1 MQMKDYEER
10 FLLHLVK
17 TGAIK
22 FGEFRL
28 KSGRISPYF
37 INLADAMKT
46 GEDAIEVADAFVAKI
61 MEIGTDFDYIHGAA
75 YKGIPLAAL
84 IAARLSELHNIN
96 VRWGYDRKEKKEHG
110 VPSEEVIVGDLRDN
124 DTVLIVD
131 DVITTGM
138 TKIEIW
144 EKLKV
149 KRVRPKGIV
158 VAVDREELSDADKE
172 MLKNKRLNIFPILRI
187 TQIFD
192 FLLNKEING
201 KIYVNE
207 QVRKRLEEYLRRY
220 SEKK

>member
-1 MQMKDYEER
+1 MKDYEER

-110 VPSEEVIVGDLRDN
+110 VPSEEVIVGDLRDD

-149 KRVRPKGIV
+149 KKVRPKGIV

-172 MLKNKRLNIFPILRI
+172 MLKNKRLNIFPILKI

-207 QVRKRLEEYLRRY
+207 QIRKRLEEYLKRY
-220 SEKK
+220 GEKK

>member
-1 MQMKDYEER
+1 MKDYEEK

-110 VPSEEVIVGDLRDN
+110 VPSEEVIVGDLRDD

-172 MLKNKRLNIFPILRI
+172 MLKNKRLNIFPIFRI

-207 QVRKRLEEYLRRY
+207 QIRKRLEEYLRRY
-220 SEKK
+220 GEKK

>member
-1 MQMKDYEER
+1 MKDYEER

-110 VPSEEVIVGDLRDN
+110 VPSEEVIVGDLRDD

-149 KRVRPKGIV
+149 KKVRPKGIV

-172 MLKNKRLNIFPILRI
+172 ILKNKRLNIFPILKI

-220 SEKK
+220 GEKK

>member
-1 MQMKDYEER
+1 MKDYEER

-110 VPSEEVIVGDLRDN
+110 VPSEEIIVGDLRDD

-149 KRVRPKGIV
+149 KKVRPKGIV

-172 MLKNKRLNIFPILRI
+172 ILKNKRLNIFPILKI

-220 SEKK
+220 GEKK

>member
-1 MQMKDYEER
+1 MKDYEEK

-46 GEDAIEVADAFVAKI
+46 GEDAIKVADAFVAKI

-187 TQIFD
+187 TQVFD

-207 QVRKRLEEYLRRY
+207 QIRKRLEEYLRRY
-220 SEKK
+220 GEKK

>member
-1 MQMKDYEER
+1 MKDYEER

-110 VPSEEVIVGDLRDN
+110 VPSEEVIVGDLRDD

-172 MLKNKRLNIFPILRI
+172 MLKNKRLNIFPILKI

-220 SEKK
+220 GEKK

>member
-1 MQMKDYEER
+1 MKDYEER

-110 VPSEEVIVGDLRDN
+110 VPSEEVIVGDLRDD

-149 KRVRPKGIV
+149 KKVRPKGIV

-172 MLKNKRLNIFPILRI
+172 MLKNKRLNIFPILKI

-207 QVRKRLEEYLRRY
+207 QIRKRLEEYLRRY
-220 SEKK
+220 GEKK

>member
-1 MQMKDYEER
+1 MKDYEER

-110 VPSEEVIVGDLRDN
+110 VPSEEVIVGDLRDD

-149 KRVRPKGIV
+149 KKVRPKGIV

>member
-1 MQMKDYEER
+1 MKDYEER

-110 VPSEEVIVGDLRDN
+110 VPSEEIIVGDLRDN

-149 KRVRPKGIV
+149 KKVRPKGIV

-220 SEKK
+220 GEKK

>member
-1 MQMKDYEER
+1 MKDYEER

-149 KRVRPKGIV
+149 KKVRPKGIV

-207 QVRKRLEEYLRRY
+207 QIRKRLEEYLRRY
-220 SEKK
+220 GEKK

>member
-1 MQMKDYEER
+1 MKDYEER

-110 VPSEEVIVGDLRDN
+110 VPSEEVIVGDLRDD

-149 KRVRPKGIV
+149 KKVRPKGIV

-201 KIYVNE
+201 RIYVNE
-207 QVRKRLEEYLRRY
+207 QIRKRLEEYLRRY
-220 SEKK
+220 GEKK

>member
-1 MQMKDYEER
+1 MKDYEER

-110 VPSEEVIVGDLRDN
+110 VPSEEVIVGDLRDD

-149 KRVRPKGIV
+149 KKVRPKGIV

-207 QVRKRLEEYLRRY
+207 QIRKRLEEYLRRY
-220 SEKK
+220 GEKK

>member
-1 MQMKDYEER
+1 MKDYEER
-10 FLLHLVK
+10 FLLHLVR

-220 SEKK
+220 GEKK

>member
-1 MQMKDYEER
+1 MKDYEER

-172 MLKNKRLNIFPILRI
+172 MLKNKRLNIFPILKI

-201 KIYVNE
+201 RIYVNE
-207 QVRKRLEEYLRRY
+207 QIRKRLEEYLRRY
-220 SEKK
+220 GEKK

>member
-1 MQMKDYEER
+1 MKDYEER

-46 GEDAIEVADAFVAKI
+46 GEDAVEVADAFVAKI

-144 EKLKV
+144 EKLRV

-172 MLKNKRLNIFPILRI
+172 MLKNKRLNIFPILKI

-207 QVRKRLEEYLRRY
+207 QIRKRLEEYLRRY
-220 SEKK
+220 GEKK

>member
-1 MQMKDYEER
+1 MKDYEER

-110 VPSEEVIVGDLRDN
+110 VPSEEVIVGDLRDD

-144 EKLKV
+144 EKLRV

-172 MLKNKRLNIFPILRI
+172 MLKNKRLNIFPILKI

-207 QVRKRLEEYLRRY
+207 QIRKRLEEYLRRY
-220 SEKK
+220 GEKK

>member
-1 MQMKDYEER
+1 MKDYEER

-110 VPSEEVIVGDLRDN
+110 VPSEEVIVGDLRDD

-207 QVRKRLEEYLRRY
+207 QIRKRLEEYLRRY
-220 SEKK
+220 GEKK

>member
-1 MQMKDYEER
+1 MKDYEER

-110 VPSEEVIVGDLRDN
+110 VPSEEVIVGDLRNN

-172 MLKNKRLNIFPILRI
+172 MLKNKRLNIFPILKI

-207 QVRKRLEEYLRRY
+207 QVRKRLEEYLRKY
-220 SEKK
+220 GEKK

>member
-1 MQMKDYEER
+1 MKDYEER

-149 KRVRPKGIV
+149 KKVRPKGIV

-172 MLKNKRLNIFPILRI
+172 MLKNKRLNIFPILKI

-220 SEKK
+220 GEKK

>member
-1 MQMKDYEER
+1 MKDYEER

-110 VPSEEVIVGDLRDN
+110 VPSEEVIVGDLRDD

-172 MLKNKRLNIFPILRI
+172 MLKNKRLNIFPILKI

-207 QVRKRLEEYLRRY
+207 QIRKRLEEYLRRY
-220 SEKK
+220 GEKK

>member
-1 MQMKDYEER
+1 MKDYEER

-110 VPSEEVIVGDLRDN
+110 VPSEEIIVGDLRDD

-149 KRVRPKGIV
+149 KKVRPKGIV

-172 MLKNKRLNIFPILRI
+172 MLKNKRLNIFPILKI

-207 QVRKRLEEYLRRY
+207 QIRKRLEEYLRRY
-220 SEKK
+220 GEKK

>member
-1 MQMKDYEER
+1 MKDYEER

-172 MLKNKRLNIFPILRI
+172 MLKNKRLNIFPILKI

-207 QVRKRLEEYLRRY
+207 QVRKRLEDYLRRY
-220 SEKK
+220 GEKK

>member
-1 MQMKDYEER
+1 MKDYEER

-46 GEDAIEVADAFVAKI
+46 GEDAVEVADAFVAKI

-110 VPSEEVIVGDLRDN
+110 VPSEEVIVGDLRD
-124 DTVLIVD
+124 DDIVLIVD

-149 KRVRPKGIV
+149 KKVRPKGIV

-207 QVRKRLEEYLRRY
+207 QIRKRLKEYLRRY
-220 SEKK
+220 GEKK

>member
-1 MQMKDYEER
+1 MKDYEER

-144 EKLKV
+144 EKLRV

-207 QVRKRLEEYLRRY
+207 QIRKRLEEYLRRY
-220 SEKK
+220 GEKK

>member
-1 MQMKDYEER
+1 MKDYEER

-149 KRVRPKGIV
+149 KKVRPKGIV

-207 QVRKRLEEYLRRY
+207 QIRKRLEEYLRKY
-220 SEKK
+220 DEKK

>member
-1 MQMKDYEER
+1 MKDYEER

-149 KRVRPKGIV
+149 KKVRPKGIV

-172 MLKNKRLNIFPILRI
+172 MLKNKRLNIFPILKI

-207 QVRKRLEEYLRRY
+207 QIRKRLEEYLRRY
-220 SEKK
+220 GEKK

>member
-1 MQMKDYEER
+1 MKAYEER

-144 EKLKV
+144 EKLRV

-201 KIYVNE
+201 RIYVNE
-207 QVRKRLEEYLRRY
+207 QIRKRLEEYLRRY
-220 SEKK
+220 GEKK

>member
-1 MQMKDYEER
+1 MKAYEER

-46 GEDAIEVADAFVAKI
+46 GEDAVEVADAFVAKI

-110 VPSEEVIVGDLRDN
+110 VPSEEIIVGDLRDN

-207 QVRKRLEEYLRRY
+207 QIRKRLEEYLRRY
-220 SEKK
+220 GEKK

>member
-1 MQMKDYEER
+1 LQMKDYEER

-110 VPSEEVIVGDLRDN
+110 VPSEEVIVGDLRDD

-172 MLKNKRLNIFPILRI
+172 MLKNKRLNIFPILKI

-220 SEKK
+220 GEKK

>member
-1 MQMKDYEER
+1 MKDYEER

-207 QVRKRLEEYLRRY
+207 QIRKRLEEYLRRY
-220 SEKK
+220 GEKK

>member
-1 MQMKDYEER
+1 MKDYEER

-110 VPSEEVIVGDLRDN
+110 VPSEEVIVGDLRDD

-149 KRVRPKGIV
+149 KKVRPKGIV

-220 SEKK
+220 GEKK